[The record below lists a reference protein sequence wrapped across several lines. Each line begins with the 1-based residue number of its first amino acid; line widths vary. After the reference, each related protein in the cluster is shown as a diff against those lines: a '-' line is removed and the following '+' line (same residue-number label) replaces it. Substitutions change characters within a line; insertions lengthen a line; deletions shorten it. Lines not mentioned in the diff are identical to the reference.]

1 MIVLYAVVM
10 GYLLL
15 MRVEFFVPHWLKRH
29 QLMYV
34 VSHMIIIPLIDV
46 YASGLD
52 WFLGGFKAPVGLLFF
67 FAVSFMNG
75 IVLEFGRKIKPPD
88 YEEEGVLS
96 YTKYFGTKK
105 AVWVWIS
112 VLTATLLLSLV
123 TSYYANYGLVAYYF
137 FGTVFL
143 ICLIP
148 AFLFLQKPGTKSAKL
163 IEHASSIWTV
173 FMYLGL
179 GGIPMLSKLIV

>member
-88 YEEEGVLS
+88 SEEEGVLS

-105 AVWVWIS
+105 
-112 VLTATLLLSLV
+112 
-123 TSYYANYGLVAYYF
+123 
-137 FGTVFL
+137 
-143 ICLIP
+143 
-148 AFLFLQKPGTKSAKL
+148 
-163 IEHASSIWTV
+163 SS
-173 FMYLGL
+173 LGL
-179 GGIPMLSKLIV
+179 DFRAYCNATVKSGDKLLCKLWFSSLLFFWNGIFNLSYSCIPFFTKTRNKKCKTN